1 MGRPRPGRVARSTP
15 GTPRG
20 SDVGIKC
27 VVLQRCRRWRGGRGR
42 GTPWVPAPDVSRRKQ
57 KQTPKRAAAE
67 GAWPV
72 WTRGAPGAGVQ
83 VDGTCADCG
92 PLWTQVGCSC
102 CARPDVLCECMG
114 QGGDNARG
122 NVRYTA
128 IGRIQDR
135 VLIATYHHYTTGA
148 PASKV
153 GAAAV
158 RTTSNFGSSPSLRHI
173 QQDCAYGPQCGV
185 QYLAVA
191 QKVLNSDKVLSQQSA
206 NVPNAVDDA
215 SCLMQTDKKYMF
227 IGLCASCL
235 YIHIYTNTHTNTHAH
250 THTHPV

>member
-1 MGRPRPGRVARSTP
+1 MWP
-15 GTPRG
+15 
-20 SDVGIKC
+20 
-27 VVLQRCRRWRGGRGR
+27 
-42 GTPWVPAPDVSRRKQ
+42 RRKQ
-57 KQTPKRAAAE
+57 EQTPKRAA
-67 GAWPV
+67 V
-72 WTRGAPGAGVQ
+72 TRGAWGAGMQ
-83 VDGTCADCG
+83 EEGTCAYC
-92 PLWTQVGCSC
+92 WA
-102 CARPDVLCECMG
+102 ARADAGLVVALILTALFVMSG

-135 VLIATYHHYTTGA
+135 VLVATYHHYTTGA

-153 GAAAV
+153 GAAAA
-158 RTTSNFGSSPSLRHI
+158 RTFLKFGSARSLYKTGCSR
-173 QQDCAYGPQCGV
+173 GPQCGV

-227 IGLCASCL
+227 IGLCPYWLDVRSR
-235 YIHIYTNTHTNTHAH
+235 
-250 THTHPV
+250 VS